1 MDGKSLIEIFTQG
14 GFALVAIA
22 VLFWLLRKLYVIF
35 ENHLSHFREILIKMN
50 DRMSELA
57 NEISEIKGKLKEIRD
72 IAYEVK
78 VNVLDKKGK

>member
-1 MDGKSLIEIFTQG
+1 MDTKALIEIFMQG

-22 VLFWLLRKLYVIF
+22 VLFWLLRRLYVIF
-35 ENHLSHFREILIKMN
+35 ENHLSHFKEILARM
-50 DRMSELA
+50 DERMSELA
-57 NEISEIKGKLKEIRD
+57 GEMKEMKEKLKEIRD